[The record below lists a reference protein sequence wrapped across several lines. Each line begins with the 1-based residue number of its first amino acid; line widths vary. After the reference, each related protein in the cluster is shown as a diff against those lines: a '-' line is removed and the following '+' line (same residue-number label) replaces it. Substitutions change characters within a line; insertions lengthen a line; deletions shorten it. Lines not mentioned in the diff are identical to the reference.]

1 MTRAAT
7 NRRPDGTRLPGFRW
21 QAVLIVLPL
30 VVLTVV
36 GLLSLRQDRLLARE
50 EARERA
56 SRMALELAERQRSA
70 MLAVLELRTQPS
82 GVGLSLPSRFETD
95 SDLAEQRLREV
106 LKTPQPRKTSALV
119 RAMSPPRFRIDLDL
133 QLVQPPVV
141 EPIPAPEPL
150 NVAALPETSR
160 DLWNKATQAESV
172 GDPAAAS
179 AALRDFLTASP
190 PEPFAAVA
198 LYRSAILAK
207 RLSDAA
213 AQVELSAANSLIGE
227 SSIFRAEEI
236 RLRGDE
242 AASVTL
248 GRLLKEHP
256 MSHGDSGLPLGP
268 LVQWHRLQ
276 LAQSHQERVDELAT
290 LCSNLVHHPTPLS
303 DLLLSKAA
311 AFAASYRQD
320 SPVKVLLMG
329 ETPFSIRQQERREL
343 EMVVNHW
350 RRSWDWEDQARRI
363 YRATLKAWK
372 RHGAVGTAAGH
383 EAAPL
388 APLWVRVDG
397 SEPPDEWW
405 LVVRA
410 AETNLSFA
418 GLSTESLQAV
428 WKDQADEL
436 PGAPAYLAFTLE
448 IGGRSITP
456 PSPHPVLAEAA
467 ARSPGSTPDPLPPI
481 LVRAHLSDPQ
491 ALLARQRQRSWWF
504 AGLVLTSSA
513 AAGLGLRQ
521 AYRAFGRQLRLN
533 ELKSN
538 FVSSVSHELR
548 APIASMRL
556 LAENL
561 ESDKVPAARQR
572 DYFRLIVQECRR
584 LSSLIENVLDFSR
597 IDQGRKQYEFE
608 PTDLSALVN
617 QTVLLMEPYAA
628 ERQVRL
634 DREVPEHCQ
643 LVADGRALQ
652 QALVNLLDNA
662 LKHSPAQSAIT
673 VSLQA
678 LATGAVRLVVADHGP
693 GIPAGEQERIFEP
706 FYRRGSELRRETA
719 GVGIG
724 LTIVRHIVTAHQGR
738 VWVESTLGEGSR
750 FIIEVPAT
758 TATEALA

>member
-1 MTRAAT
+1 MELSKFSCMTCAAT
-7 NRRPDGTRLPGFRW
+7 NRRPDGNRLPGFRW

-30 VVLTVV
+30 AVLTLV

-56 SRMALELAERQRSA
+56 SRMALELAEAQRAA
-70 MLAVLELRTQPS
+70 MEAELRP
-82 GVGLSLPSRFETD
+82 
-95 SDLAEQRLREV
+95 LAESIPGSSISSPRLM
-106 LKTPQPRKTSALV
+106 LTPDLRLID
-119 RAMSPPRFRIDLDL
+119 PPS
-133 QLVQPPVV
+133 V
-141 EPIPAPEPL
+141 ETVPTPEPL
-150 NVAALPETSR
+150 EPSILAEPSR
-160 DLWNKATQAESV
+160 SLWHKLTQGEAVTNPATVIE
-172 GDPAAAS
+172 G
-179 AALRDFLTASP
+179 LRSFLDADP
-190 PEPFAAVA
+190 PEPLAAVA
-198 LYRSAILAK
+198 LYRLAILLRQAGE
-207 RLSDAA
+207 SDAA
-213 AQVELSAANSLIGE
+213 
-227 SSIFRAEEI
+227 
-236 RLRGDE
+236 E
-242 AASVTL
+242 AALRRLVT
-248 GRLLKEHP
+248 EHP
-256 MSHGDSGLPLGP
+256 RARGESGLPLAP
-268 LVQWHRLQ
+268 LAEWQLTEAALARARTHPERLGI
-276 LAQSHQERVDELAT
+276 LDVS
-290 LCSNLVHHPTPLS
+290 CSNLVWRPTALS
-303 DLLLSKAA
+303 PQL
-311 AFAASYRQD
+311 FARAR
-320 SPVKVLLMG
+320 VLLEGRLTNRTAQAWLKQLTTAELTAAVQRWERVWARHEQARGLYGVARTAWSRQGIAG
-329 ETPFSIRQQERREL
+329 ETGG
-343 EMVVNHW
+343 
-350 RRSWDWEDQARRI
+350 
-363 YRATLKAWK
+363 
-372 RHGAVGTAAGH
+372 HGAT
-383 EAAPL
+383 PL
-388 APLWVRVDG
+388 APRWVRVEG
-397 SEPPDEWW
+397 SEPPGEWW
-405 LVVRA
+405 LLVRVA
-410 AETNLSFA
+410 QTNLSFA
-418 GLSTESLQAV
+418 GLS
-428 WKDQADEL
+428 ADRLGSMWNGEAEGL
-436 PGAPAYLAFTLE
+436 PSAPAYLSFTLE
-448 IGGRSITP
+448 IGGRAITEL
-456 PSPHPVLAEAA
+456 SLHPVLAEAA
-467 ARSPGSTPDPLPPI
+467 ARSPGSTPDPLPSI

-561 ESDKVPAARQR
+561 ESDKVPGARQR

-628 ERQVRL
+628 ERQVRI

-662 LKHSPAQSAIT
+662 LKHSPPQSVIA
-673 VSLQA
+673 VSLQ
-678 LATGAVRLVVADHGP
+678 LPTPGTVRLTVTDRGP
-693 GIPAGEQERIFEP
+693 GIPPEEHERIFEP

-758 TATEALA
+758 AATDFPA